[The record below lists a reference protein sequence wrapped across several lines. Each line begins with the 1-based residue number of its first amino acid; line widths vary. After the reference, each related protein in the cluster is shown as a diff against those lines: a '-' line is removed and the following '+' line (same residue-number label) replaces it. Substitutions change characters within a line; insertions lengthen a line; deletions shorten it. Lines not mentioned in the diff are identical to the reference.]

1 MRSDGVE
8 PAADYTWNDSIAD
21 PSISSIPAQPVTD
34 RAAHDQLE
42 VAALEPRQL
51 LGEQRH
57 ALTPRAG
64 HARDVR
70 APEEARGAERV
81 VEPVQ
86 IVVDVRERIG
96 APGVARRPG
105 GLHRDVGVSR
115 ERDHLG
121 QIRPQVW
128 LTR

>member
-1 MRSDGVE
+1 MRIGDVQ
-8 PAADYTWNDSIAD
+8 PTADYTRSGSIAD
-21 PSISSIPAQPVTD
+21 PSVSSLPAQPVAD

-57 ALTPRAG
+57 TLAPRAG

-70 APEEARGAERV
+70 APEESRGAERV
-81 VEPVQ
+81 IEPVE

-96 APGVARRPG
+96 APGVARR
-105 GLHRDVGVSR
+105 
-115 ERDHLG
+115 
-121 QIRPQVW
+121 
-128 LTR
+128 